1 MPRVFTMQTI
11 LALACGAVLAL
22 AGCPTDDDDVADDDS
37 AADDD
42 TGDDDTGD
50 DDTGDDDT
58 GDDDT
63 GDDDTG
69 EACGFADDPA
79 ASVIV
84 MERYTSV
91 WDGTVSGRVQE
102 APNPAWHV
110 IQLEEGACRYLTFQL
125 GNCSPPCDFSQVCT
139 ADDECVDYPV
149 GISAGTL
156 TVEGLGDPIAI
167 DTDDWNPGYYWGPW
181 DLPDDLFDAGDP
193 ITATFSGAD
202 FPGLSLAA
210 TGVDAVDPSLFE
222 ELFLMA
228 DGADAVMTWT
238 PGSDPD
244 ACVQVKING
253 ANMAHGLPLND
264 ILWCEGPDSGSLT
277 IPQALVEA
285 FPHGATPEIC
295 VGHDCPPSEFTRFTR
310 DVTSVGPGAAQLEV
324 KSTAFFGYDHP

>member
-1 MPRVFTMQTI
+1 MRRVITLRTI
-11 LALACGAVLAL
+11 LALLCGASLAL

-37 AADDD
+37 GGEADDD

-58 GDDDT
+58 G
-63 GDDDTG
+63 
-69 EACGFADDPA
+69 EECGFADAPA
-79 ASVIV
+79 ASAIV

-91 WDGTVSGRVQE
+91 WDGSVSARVQE
-102 APNPAWHV
+102 TPDPAFHV
-110 IQLEEGACRYLTFQL
+110 IQLEEGACRYLTFEL
-125 GNCSPPCDFSQVCT
+125 GNCDPPCDFSQVCT
-139 ADDECVDYPV
+139 ADDECADYPA

-193 ITATFSGAD
+193 ISATFSGGD

-210 TGVDAVDPSLFE
+210 TGVEAVDPSLFD
-222 ELFLMA
+222 ELFLME
-228 DGADAVMTWT
+228 DGAAAVMTWT
-238 PGSDPD
+238 PGADPD
-244 ACVQVKING
+244 ACIQVKING

-264 ILWCEGPDSGSLT
+264 ILWCEGPDTGSLT

-285 FPHGATPEIC
+285 FPHGETPEIC
-295 VGHDCPPSEFTRFTR
+295 VGHDCPPSEFTRYTR
-310 DVTSVGPGAAQLEV
+310 DVTSVGPGPAQLEV
-324 KSTAFFGYDHP
+324 RSSAFFGYDHP